1 MKFKL
6 NKILLTSCF
15 FGAALVIAPT
25 ATLLSSCSSEIQTNQ
40 IVKINK
46 QYSSNESAQL
56 IKTYSFPQ
64 YSSASTPEVKSGD
77 VTTQASVQK
86 LYDNAKQA
94 KAELEKFKTS
104 NSSSLGIDEQ
114 IWLDS
119 YITQWDIKI
128 KNIETGLIYLGA
140 DPISGSRM
148 LSSRAN
154 SIANNIKDAIN
165 IYDLN
170 EETGDPDTTKPNES
184 LIKNINTKIDDAIV
198 FIDSIKGF
206 LTDGMKLQ
214 IMPSQLTKKSFIKQT
229 IQFFYQDLVNTKL
242 TSTTSSIKVVDL
254 FTTGGNNTSSSSS
267 NKYFTETFKAIYD
280 EQAKKIGFTNNEI
293 DSKLNALSMS
303 LDKFMSF
310 YCDYYW
316 KAAGSYGGVP
326 TDSSNGAN
334 PKDVNIP
341 DLTLSR
347 ENSGTTNPA
356 PSSKAQAS
364 ESNDTK
370 EVEQTLTL
378 KDGSLVY
385 GLGYSTKD
393 LKTKGIGLGYMNPK
407 ADAKSLSGKAY
418 SGNEI
423 YQQMLYNNNSVN
435 TSAQEIYKTGMSL
448 TSSGTTKMKE
458 IASNVIKDIY
468 KETNESSF
476 NPTIWYTDDPFTTK
490 PQQKTIND
498 ILKPSGTPKASEV
511 DSPSTAVDTFTKFNV
526 WLNQEDFFFGRE
538 RITDISDYWI
548 QNTPQIAKYKNII
561 QTQGYEEKWSNKLSI
576 NGSDVTVSGDKALA
590 GAVLSLL
597 SYTQF
602 KDSTSKSYGANFN
615 SIADYVLSPYNF
627 DIREDIGVGMEG
639 PRGSKQ
645 FQYNCDPYYS
655 LQKWSV
661 ASLTTHEGAMGH
673 HTQQEYWTEY
683 MPGTSD
689 GKVLNDD
696 ATPGYS
702 FVNDAYHEGW
712 AVFTEWFA
720 AELGTYGTWG
730 SGSKYDGNKVP
741 TDWTHNTSTILNIK
755 DPTNPTSE
763 EIAFIKNYQG
773 GTYWQLVSN
782 ITKSSDGKPAYTS
795 YADIAVAAT
804 KLANMLSYYGFLN
817 ESQLRNMRMA
827 LDTAVHF
834 KGLTVTDG
842 NLGQGGASIQDERDF
857 MKKNSGLGAGDIS
870 SESIRYL
877 SIPSQATGYMLGK
890 QIIND
895 LYTKLKTKVQN
906 INKSN
911 PNYDFVIDGKNDI
924 KSLFDLIL
932 RNGEIPLQVLIDVVT
947 KQFGLTPTTTPPAN
961 ANK

>member
-1 MKFKL
+1 
-6 NKILLTSCF
+6 
-15 FGAALVIAPT
+15 
-25 ATLLSSCSSEIQTNQ
+25 
-40 IVKINK
+40 
-46 QYSSNESAQL
+46 
-56 IKTYSFPQ
+56 
-64 YSSASTPEVKSGD
+64 
-77 VTTQASVQK
+77 
-86 LYDNAKQA
+86 
-94 KAELEKFKTS
+94 
-104 NSSSLGIDEQ
+104 
-114 IWLDS
+114 
-119 YITQWDIKI
+119 
-128 KNIETGLIYLGA
+128 
-140 DPISGSRM
+140 
-148 LSSRAN
+148 
-154 SIANNIKDAIN
+154 
-165 IYDLN
+165 
-170 EETGDPDTTKPNES
+170 
-184 LIKNINTKIDDAIV
+184 
-198 FIDSIKGF
+198 
-206 LTDGMKLQ
+206 
-214 IMPSQLTKKSFIKQT
+214 
-229 IQFFYQDLVNTKL
+229 
-242 TSTTSSIKVVDL
+242 
-254 FTTGGNNTSSSSS
+254 
-267 NKYFTETFKAIYD
+267 
-280 EQAKKIGFTNNEI
+280 
-293 DSKLNALSMS
+293 MS
-303 LDKFMSF
+303 LDDFMNF
-310 YCDYYW
+310 YCGDYW
-316 KAAGSYGGVP
+316 KAEGSYGGIP
-326 TDSSNGAN
+326 SDSSSESNS
-334 PKDVNIP
+334 KVSNIP
-341 DLTLSR
+341 DLKLSR
-347 ENSGTTNPA
+347 QNTSMNNVIADEE
-356 PSSKAQAS
+356 AS
-364 ESNDTK
+364 IDETK

-393 LKTKGIGLGYMNPK
+393 LKTKGIGIGYMNPK
-407 ADAKSLSGKAY
+407 TGVKSLNGQPY

-435 TSAQEIYKTGMSL
+435 TSAQEIYNTGMSL
-448 TSSGTTKMKE
+448 TSSGTSKMKE
-458 IASNVIKDIY
+458 IASSVIKDIY
-468 KETNESSF
+468 KEANESSF

-490 PQQKTIND
+490 PQQKTINEIVKTNGSDSSSTD
-498 ILKPSGTPKASEV
+498 I
-511 DSPSTAVDTFTKFNV
+511 DTFTKFNV

-538 RITDISDYWI
+538 KITDISDYWI
-548 QNTPQIAKYKNII
+548 QNTPQIEKYKNII
-561 QTQGYEEKWSNKLSI
+561 KTQGYEEKWSGKTSI

-590 GAVLSLL
+590 GAVLSLV

-602 KDSTSKSYGANFN
+602 KDSTTKSYGDNFN

-696 ATPGYS
+696 LTPGYS
-702 FVNDAYHEGW
+702 FVNDAFHEGW

-730 SGSKYDGNKVP
+730 SSSKYDGNKVP

-763 EIAFIKNYQG
+763 EITFIKNYQG

-782 ITKSSDGKPAYTS
+782 ITSSNGSSVYTS

-804 KLANMLSYYGFLN
+804 KLANMLAYYGFLN

-827 LDTAVHF
+827 LDTAVHY
-834 KGLTVTDG
+834 KGLNNINDS
-842 NLGQGGASIQDERDF
+842 LGKDGASIQDERDF

-895 LYTKLKTKVQN
+895 LYTKLKTKAQD

-911 PNYDFVIDGKNDI
+911 ANYDFVIDGKKDI
-924 KSLFDLIL
+924 KGLFDLIL
-932 RNGEIPLQVLIDVVT
+932 RNGEIPLQVMIDVVT
-947 KQFGLTPTTTPPAN
+947 KQFDLPPIPSTST
-961 ANK
+961 NK

>member
-6 NKILLTSCF
+6 NKILLASCF

-25 ATLLSSCSSEIQTNQ
+25 ATLLSSCSSEIQSNQ
-40 IVKINK
+40 IVTINK
-46 QYSSNESAQL
+46 QYSSNESEQL
-56 IKTYSFPQ
+56 TKTYSFPK
-64 YSSASTPEVKSGD
+64 YSSALAQAANSGD

-94 KAELEKFKTS
+94 KVELEKFKSS

-128 KNIETGLIYLGA
+128 KNIEAGLIYLGA

-148 LSSRAN
+148 LSSRSN

-184 LIKNINTKIDDAIV
+184 LIRNINSKIDDAIV
-198 FIDSIKGF
+198 FINSIQGF

-229 IQFFYQDLVNTKL
+229 VQFFYQDLVDTKL
-242 TSTTSSIKVVDL
+242 PSTATSSIKVTDL
-254 FTTGGNNTSSSSS
+254 FTTSNNTVSS
-267 NKYFTETFKAIYD
+267 NKYFTQAFKAIYD
-280 EQAKKIGFTNNEI
+280 EQAKKMGITNNEI
-293 DSKLNALSMS
+293 DTKLNDLSVA
-303 LDKFMSF
+303 LDKFMNF
-310 YCDYYW
+310 YCGEYW
-316 KAAGSYGGVP
+316 KATGSYGGVP
-326 TDSSNGAN
+326 TNSGSGENQK
-334 PKDVNIP
+334 PTSIP
-341 DLTLSR
+341 ELTLSR
-347 ENSGTTNPA
+347 ENLGSASNTPNPEGQVA
-356 PSSKAQAS
+356 EA
-364 ESNDTK
+364 DTK

-378 KDGSLVY
+378 KDGKKVY
-385 GLGYSTKD
+385 GLGYSTQD
-393 LKTKGIGLGYMNPK
+393 LKTKGIGLGYMTPK
-407 ADAKSLSGKAY
+407 AGATSLSGKAY
-418 SGNEI
+418 SGNDI

-435 TSAQEIYKTGMSL
+435 TSAQEIYNTGMSL
-448 TSSGTTKMKE
+448 TSSGTTKMKT

-468 KETNESSF
+468 KVTDESSF
-476 NPTIWYTDDPFTTK
+476 NPTIWYTADPFKIK
-490 PQQKTIND
+490 PQPKTIND
-498 ILKPSGTPKASEV
+498 ILTPSEAPKAGDAE
-511 DSPSTAVDTFTKFNV
+511 SPSTGADNFTKFNI

-538 RITDISDYWI
+538 KITDISDYWI
-548 QNTPQIAKYKNII
+548 QSTPQIEKYKNII
-561 QTQGYEEKWSNKLSI
+561 QTQGYEEKWSKKPNI
-576 NGSDVTVSGDKALA
+576 DGSDVTVSGDQALA
-590 GAVLSLL
+590 GAVLSLV

-627 DIREDIGVGMEG
+627 DIREDVGVGLEG

-645 FQYNCDPYYS
+645 FQYNCDPYYG
-655 LQKWSV
+655 LPKWSV

-683 MPGTSD
+683 MPGTSG

-730 SGSKYDGNKVP
+730 SSSKYDGNTVP

-755 DPTNPTSE
+755 DQANPTNE
-763 EIAFIKNYQG
+763 EIAFIRNYQG

-782 ITKSSDGKPAYTS
+782 MTSDGKPVYTS

-804 KLANMLSYYGFLN
+804 KLANMLAYYGFLN

-827 LDTAVHF
+827 LDTAVHYR
-834 KGLTVTDG
+834 GLNVANDA
-842 NLGQGGASIQDERDF
+842 LGQGGGASIQDERDF

-895 LYTKLKTKVQN
+895 LYTKFKTKVQN

-911 PNYDFVIDGKNDI
+911 ANYDFVIDGKNDI
-924 KSLFDLIL
+924 KSLFDLML

-947 KQFGLTPTTTPPAN
+947 KQFDLPTTPSLTN
-961 ANK
+961 TNK

>member
-15 FGAALVIAPT
+15 FGAALVIAPI

-56 IKTYSFPQ
+56 TKTYSFPK
-64 YSSASTPEVKSGD
+64 YSSTSAQEVKSGD
-77 VTTQASVQK
+77 VTTQASVQQ

-104 NSSSLGIDEQ
+104 NGSSLGIDEQ

-184 LIKNINTKIDDAIV
+184 LIKNINSKIDDAIV

-242 TSTTSSIKVVDL
+242 TSTTSSINVTDL
-254 FTTGGNNTSSSSS
+254 FKASVNNTSSSSS

-303 LDKFMSF
+303 LDKFMNF
-310 YCDYYW
+310 YCDDYW

-347 ENSGTTNPA
+347 QNLGTTNPA

-407 ADAKSLSGKAY
+407 TDIKSLSGKAY

-448 TSSGTTKMKE
+448 TSSGTSKMKE

-468 KETNESSF
+468 KVTNESSF

-498 ILKPSGTPKASEV
+498 ILKPSRTPKGSEA
-511 DSPSTAVDTFTKFNV
+511 DSPSTAADTFTKFNV

-782 ITKSSDGKPAYTS
+782 ITKSSDGSPAYTS

-804 KLANMLSYYGFLN
+804 KLANMLAYYGFLN

-834 KGLTVTDG
+834 KGLSVTNSD
-842 NLGQGGASIQDERDF
+842 LGKDGASIQDERDF

-947 KQFGLTPTTTPPAN
+947 KQFGLTPTTTPAN

>member
-40 IVKINK
+40 IVMTNK
-46 QYSSNESAQL
+46 QFSSKEGEQL
-56 IKTYSFPQ
+56 TKTYSFPK
-64 YSSASTPEVKSGD
+64 YATTSAQKANSGD
-77 VTTQASVQK
+77 VTTQASVQQ
-86 LYDNAKQA
+86 LYDNARQA

-128 KNIETGLIYLGA
+128 KNIEAGLIYLGA

-170 EETGDPDTTKPNES
+170 EETGDPDTSKPNES
-184 LIKNINTKIDDAIV
+184 LIRNINSKIDDAIA

-229 IQFFYQDLVNTKL
+229 VQFFYQDLVDTKL
-242 TSTTSSIKVVDL
+242 TNQTSSINVTDL
-254 FTTGGNNTSSSSS
+254 FKAGGNNTSSS
-267 NKYFTETFKAIYD
+267 NKYFTQAFKAIYD

-293 DSKLNALSMS
+293 DAKLNDLSVS
-303 LDKFMSF
+303 LDKFMNF
-310 YCDYYW
+310 YCGEYW
-316 KAAGSYGGVP
+316 KATGSYGGVP
-326 TDSSNGAN
+326 TNSGNGEN
-334 PKDVNIP
+334 QKPTSIP
-341 DLTLSR
+341 ELTLSR
-347 ENSGTTNPA
+347 QNSGSASNTPNPEG
-356 PSSKAQAS
+356 QAA
-364 ESNDTK
+364 EDDTK

-378 KDGSLVY
+378 KDDKEVY

-393 LKTKGIGLGYMNPK
+393 LTTKGIGLGYMNPK
-407 ADAKSLSGKAY
+407 PGVTSLSGKAY

-435 TSAQEIYKTGMSL
+435 KTAQEIYNTGMSL

-468 KETNESSF
+468 QVTDESKF
-476 NPTIWYTDDPFTTK
+476 NPTIWYTADPFKIK

-498 ILKPSGTPKASEV
+498 ILTPSETPKAG
-511 DSPSTAVDTFTKFNV
+511 DANSPSTKPDTFTKFNV

-538 RITDISDYWI
+538 KITDISDYWI

-683 MPGTSD
+683 MLGTSD

-730 SGSKYDGNKVP
+730 SGSKYDGNIVP

-755 DPTNPTSE
+755 DPANPTDE

-773 GTYWQLVSN
+773 GTYWQLVSS
-782 ITKSSDGKPAYTS
+782 ITSSNGNPVYTT
-795 YADIAVAAT
+795 YAQIAVAAT

-827 LDTAVHF
+827 LDTAVHY
-834 KGLTVTDG
+834 KGVTAADG
-842 NLGQGGASIQDERDF
+842 ALGKDGASIQDERDF

-895 LYTKLKTKVQN
+895 LYTKLKTKVQEA
-906 INKSN
+906 NKSN
-911 PNYDFVIDGKNDI
+911 ANYDFVIDGKNDI

-947 KQFGLTPTTTPPAN
+947 KQFDLPTTQSPKIN
-961 ANK
+961 E

>member
-46 QYSSNESAQL
+46 QYSSNESEQL
-56 IKTYSFPQ
+56 TKTYSFPK
-64 YSSASTPEVKSGD
+64 YSSTSAQEVKSGD
-77 VTTQASVQK
+77 VTTQASVQQ
-86 LYDNAKQA
+86 LYDNAKLA

-184 LIKNINTKIDDAIV
+184 LIKNINSKIDDAII

-229 IQFFYQDLVNTKL
+229 VQFFYLDLVNTKL
-242 TSTTSSIKVVDL
+242 INETISIKVTDL
-254 FTTGGNNTSSSSS
+254 FTTGGNNTSSS
-267 NKYFTETFKAIYD
+267 NKYFTQTFKAIYN
-280 EQAKKIGFTNNEI
+280 EQAKKIGFTNDQI
-293 DSKLNALSMS
+293 DAKLNALSIS

-310 YCDYYW
+310 YCGDYW

-326 TDSSNGAN
+326 TNSNNEAN
-334 PKDVNIP
+334 QQPASIP
-341 DLTLSR
+341 DLTLSKQ
-347 ENSGTTNPA
+347 NLGTTNPA
-356 PSSKAQAS
+356 SNS
-364 ESNDTK
+364 EAPTVDETK

-378 KDGSLVY
+378 TLKDDELKFY

-393 LKTKGIGLGYMNPK
+393 LKTRGIGLGYMTPK
-407 ADAKSLSGKAY
+407 DGVTSLSGKAY

-448 TSSGTTKMKE
+448 TSSGTTKMKK

-468 KETNESSF
+468 KVNDESSF

-490 PQQKTIND
+490 PQQKAIND
-498 ILKPSGTPKASEV
+498 ILKSSETPK
-511 DSPSTAVDTFTKFNV
+511 VDTPYSQSTDPDSFTKFNV

-548 QNTPQIAKYKNII
+548 QSTPQIEKYKNII

-602 KDSTSKSYGANFN
+602 KDSTSKSYGTNFN

-730 SGSKYDGNKVP
+730 SGAKYDGNIVP

-755 DPTNPTSE
+755 DPANPTDE

-773 GTYWQLVSN
+773 GTYWQLVSS
-782 ITKSSDGKPAYTS
+782 ITSSNGNPVYTT
-795 YADIAVAAT
+795 YAQIAVAAT
-804 KLANMLSYYGFLN
+804 KLANMLAYYGFLN

-827 LDTAVHF
+827 LDTAVHY
-834 KGLTVTDG
+834 KGVTAADG
-842 NLGQGGASIQDERDF
+842 ALGKDGASIQDERDF

-911 PNYDFVIDGKNDI
+911 ANYDFVIDGKNDI

>member
-40 IVKINK
+40 IVMTNK
-46 QYSSNESAQL
+46 QYSSNESEQL
-56 IKTYSFPQ
+56 TKTYSFPK
-64 YSSASTPEVKSGD
+64 YSSTSAQKEKSGD

-104 NSSSLGIDEQ
+104 NGSSLGVDEQ

-128 KNIETGLIYLGA
+128 KNIEAGLIYLGA

-184 LIKNINTKIDDAIV
+184 LIKNINSKIDDAIV
-198 FIDSIKGF
+198 FINSIQGF

-229 IQFFYQDLVNTKL
+229 VQFFYQDLVDTKL
-242 TSTTSSIKVVDL
+242 PSTATSSIKVTDL
-254 FTTGGNNTSSSSS
+254 FTIGNNTVSS
-267 NKYFTETFKAIYD
+267 NKYFTQAFKAIYD

-293 DSKLNALSMS
+293 DAKLNALSVS
-303 LDKFMSF
+303 LDKFMNF
-310 YCDYYW
+310 YCGDYW

-326 TDSSNGAN
+326 TNSGSGENQQ
-334 PKDVNIP
+334 PTSIP
-341 DLTLSR
+341 ELTLSR
-347 ENSGTTNPA
+347 QNSGSANFATNPETPA
-356 PSSKAQAS
+356 VD
-364 ESNDTK
+364 ETK

-378 KDGSLVY
+378 KDDKEVY
-385 GLGYSTKD
+385 GLGYSTQD
-393 LKTKGIGLGYMNPK
+393 LKTKGIGLGYMTPK
-407 ADAKSLSGKAY
+407 EGAKSLSGKAY
-418 SGNEI
+418 SGNDI

-435 TSAQEIYKTGMSL
+435 KTAQEIYNTGISL
-448 TSSGTTKMKE
+448 TSSGTTKMKT

-468 KETNESSF
+468 KEADESSF
-476 NPTIWYTDDPFTTK
+476 NPTIWYTADPFKIK

-498 ILKPSGTPKASEV
+498 ILTPSETPKAG
-511 DSPSTAVDTFTKFNV
+511 DANSPSTKPDTFTKFNV

-538 RITDISDYWI
+538 KITDISDYWI
-548 QNTPQIAKYKNII
+548 QNTPQIEKYKNII
-561 QTQGYEEKWSNKLSI
+561 KAQGYEEKWSKKPNIDVKD
-576 NGSDVTVSGDKALA
+576 GKDVTVSGDQALA
-590 GAVLSLL
+590 GAVLSLV

-627 DIREDIGVGMEG
+627 DIREDIGVGLEG

-645 FQYNCDPYYS
+645 FQYNCDPYYG
-655 LQKWSV
+655 LPKWSV

-683 MPGTSD
+683 MPGTSG

-730 SGSKYDGNKVP
+730 ASSKYDGNTVP

-755 DPTNPTSE
+755 DPANPTNE
-763 EIAFIKNYQG
+763 EIAFIRNYQG

-782 ITKSSDGKPAYTS
+782 MTSSDGNPLYTS

-804 KLANMLSYYGFLN
+804 KLANMLAYYGFLN

-827 LDTAVHF
+827 LDTAVHY
-834 KGLTVTDG
+834 KGLTVANDA
-842 NLGQGGASIQDERDF
+842 LGQGGGASIQDERDF

-895 LYTKLKTKVQN
+895 LYTKFKTKVQN
-906 INKSN
+906 TNKSN
-911 PNYDFVIDGKNDI
+911 ANYDFVIDGKNDI
-924 KSLFDLIL
+924 KSLFDLML

-947 KQFGLTPTTTPPAN
+947 KQFGL
-961 ANK
+961 

>member
-40 IVKINK
+40 IVMTNK
-46 QYSSNESAQL
+46 QFSSKEGEQL
-56 IKTYSFPQ
+56 TKTYSFPK
-64 YSSASTPEVKSGD
+64 YATTSAQKANSGD
-77 VTTQASVQK
+77 VTTQASVQQ
-86 LYDNAKQA
+86 LYDNARQA

-128 KNIETGLIYLGA
+128 KNIEAGLIYLGA

-170 EETGDPDTTKPNES
+170 EETGDPDTSKPNES
-184 LIKNINTKIDDAIV
+184 LIRNINSKIDDAIA

-229 IQFFYQDLVNTKL
+229 VQFFYQDLVDTKL
-242 TSTTSSIKVVDL
+242 TNQTSSINVTDL
-254 FTTGGNNTSSSSS
+254 FKAGGNNTSSS
-267 NKYFTETFKAIYD
+267 NKYFTQAFKAIYD

-293 DSKLNALSMS
+293 DAKLNDLSVS
-303 LDKFMSF
+303 LDKFMNF
-310 YCDYYW
+310 YCGDYW

-326 TDSSNGAN
+326 TNSGNGAN
-334 PKDVNIP
+334 QQPTSIP
-341 DLTLSR
+341 ELTLSR
-347 ENSGTTNPA
+347 QNSGSASNTPNPEGQVA
-356 PSSKAQAS
+356 EA
-364 ESNDTK
+364 DTK
-370 EVEQTLTL
+370 EVEQTLKL
-378 KDGSLVY
+378 KDDKEVY

-393 LKTKGIGLGYMNPK
+393 LNTRGIGLGYMTPK

-435 TSAQEIYKTGMSL
+435 KTAQEIYNTGMSL
-448 TSSGTTKMKE
+448 TSSGTTKMKT

-468 KETNESSF
+468 KVTDESSF
-476 NPTIWYTDDPFTTK
+476 NPTIWYTADPFKIK
-490 PQQKTIND
+490 PQPKTIND
-498 ILKPSGTPKASEV
+498 ILKPSGTPKAGDA
-511 DSPSTAVDTFTKFNV
+511 DSPSTNPDTFTKFNV

-538 RITDISDYWI
+538 KITDISDYWI
-548 QNTPQIAKYKNII
+548 QNTPQIEKYKNII
-561 QTQGYEEKWSNKLSI
+561 KTQGYEEKWSKKPSI
-576 NGSDVTVSGDKALA
+576 DGKNVTVSGDQALA
-590 GAVLSLL
+590 GAVLSLV

-602 KDSTSKSYGANFN
+602 KDSTSKSYSANFN

-627 DIREDIGVGMEG
+627 DIREDIGVGLEG

-645 FQYNCDPYYS
+645 FQYNCDPYYG
-655 LQKWSV
+655 LPKWSV

-683 MPGTSD
+683 MSGTSD

-730 SGSKYDGNKVP
+730 SGSKYDGNIVP

-755 DPTNPTSE
+755 DPANPTDE

-773 GTYWQLVSN
+773 GTYWQLVSS
-782 ITKSSDGKPAYTS
+782 ITSSNGNPVYTT
-795 YADIAVAAT
+795 YAQIAVAAT
-804 KLANMLSYYGFLN
+804 KLANMLAYYGFLN

-827 LDTAVHF
+827 LDTAVHY
-834 KGLTVTDG
+834 KDLNVKNND
-842 NLGQGGASIQDERDF
+842 LGQGGASIQDERDF

-947 KQFGLTPTTTPPAN
+947 KQFDLPTTQSPKIN
-961 ANK
+961 E

>member
-1 MKFKL
+1 MKFRL

-46 QYSSNESAQL
+46 QYSSNESEQL
-56 IKTYSFPQ
+56 TKTYSFPK
-64 YSSASTPEVKSGD
+64 YSSTSAQKEKSGD
-77 VTTQASVQK
+77 VTTQASVQQ

-104 NSSSLGIDEQ
+104 NGSSLGIDEQ

-128 KNIETGLIYLGA
+128 KNIEAGLIYLGA

-170 EETGDPDTTKPNES
+170 EETGDPDTSKPNES
-184 LIKNINTKIDDAIV
+184 LIKNINTKIDDAIA
-198 FIDSIKGF
+198 FINSIKGF

-229 IQFFYQDLVNTKL
+229 VQFFYQDLVNTKL
-242 TSTTSSIKVVDL
+242 TSTTSSINVTEL
-254 FTTGGNNTSSSSS
+254 FTTGNNTSSS

-280 EQAKKIGFTNNEI
+280 EQAKKIGLTNNEI

-303 LDKFMSF
+303 LDDFMSF
-310 YCDYYW
+310 YCGDYW

-326 TDSSNGAN
+326 TDSNSGEK
-334 PKDVNIP
+334 PKVVNIP
-341 DLTLSR
+341 DLKLSR
-347 ENSGTTNPA
+347 QNLGTTNPTPNSEA
-356 PSSKAQAS
+356 PTVD
-364 ESNDTK
+364 ETK

-378 KDGSLVY
+378 KDDSLVY

-393 LKTKGIGLGYMNPK
+393 LKTKGIGLGYMTPK
-407 ADAKSLSGKAY
+407 DGVTSLSGKAY

-448 TSSGTTKMKE
+448 TSSGTTKMKK

-468 KETNESSF
+468 KVTDESSF

-490 PQQKTIND
+490 PQQKAIND
-498 ILKPSGTPKASEV
+498 ILKSSETPKVDSL
-511 DSPSTAVDTFTKFNV
+511 DSPSTKPDTFAKFNV

-548 QNTPQIAKYKNII
+548 QSTPQIEKYKNII
-561 QTQGYEEKWSNKLSI
+561 KTQGYEEKWSNKLSI

-773 GTYWQLVSN
+773 GTYWQLVSS
-782 ITKSSDGKPAYTS
+782 ITSSNGNPVYTT
-795 YADIAVAAT
+795 YAQIAVAAT
-804 KLANMLSYYGFLN
+804 KLANMLAYYGFLN

-827 LDTAVHF
+827 LDTAVHY
-834 KGLTVTDG
+834 KGLTDTNG
-842 NLGQGGASIQDERDF
+842 ALGKDGASIQDERDF
-857 MKKNSGLGAGDIS
+857 MKQNSGLGAGDIS

-895 LYTKLKTKVQN
+895 LYTKLKTKVQEA
-906 INKSN
+906 NKSN
-911 PNYDFVIDGKNDI
+911 ANYDFVIDGKNDI

>member
-46 QYSSNESAQL
+46 QYSSNESEQL
-56 IKTYSFPQ
+56 TKTYSLPK
-64 YSSASTPEVKSGD
+64 YSSTSAQEVKSGD

-86 LYDNAKQA
+86 LYDNAKLA

-128 KNIETGLIYLGA
+128 KNIEIGLIYLGA

-184 LIKNINTKIDDAIV
+184 LIRNINSKIDDAIV
-198 FIDSIKGF
+198 FINSIKGY

-229 IQFFYQDLVNTKL
+229 VQFFYQDLVDTKL
-242 TSTTSSIKVVDL
+242 TSTTSSINVTDL
-254 FTTGGNNTSSSSS
+254 FKDSVNNTRSS

-280 EQAKKIGFTNNEI
+280 EQAKKIGFTNDQI
-293 DSKLNALSMS
+293 DAKLNALSIS

-310 YCDYYW
+310 YCGDYW

-326 TDSSNGAN
+326 TNSNNEAN
-334 PKDVNIP
+334 QQPASIP
-341 DLTLSR
+341 DLTLSKQ
-347 ENSGTTNPA
+347 NLGTTNSA
-356 PSSKAQAS
+356 PNSKPQAS
-364 ESNDTK
+364 EANTK

-378 KDGSLVY
+378 KDDSLVY

-448 TSSGTTKMKE
+448 TSSGTSKMKE

-468 KETNESSF
+468 KVTDESSF
-476 NPTIWYTDDPFTTK
+476 NPTIWYTADPFTTK
-490 PQQKTIND
+490 PQQKTIKD
-498 ILKPSGTPKASEV
+498 ILKPSETQKAGEL
-511 DSPSTAVDTFTKFNV
+511 DSPSNDPDAFTKFNV

-548 QNTPQIAKYKNII
+548 QNTPQIEKYKNII

-683 MPGTSD
+683 MSGTSD

-730 SGSKYDGNKVP
+730 SGSKYDGNIVP

-755 DPTNPTSE
+755 DPANPTDE

-773 GTYWQLVSN
+773 GTYWQLVSS
-782 ITKSSDGKPAYTS
+782 ITSSNGNPVYTT
-795 YADIAVAAT
+795 YAQIAVAAT
-804 KLANMLSYYGFLN
+804 KLANMLAYYGFLN

-827 LDTAVHF
+827 LDTAVHY
-834 KGLTVTDG
+834 KGLTDTNG
-842 NLGQGGASIQDERDF
+842 ALGKDGASIQDERDF
-857 MKKNSGLGAGDIS
+857 MKQNSGLGAGDIS

-895 LYTKLKTKVQN
+895 LYTKLKTKVQEA
-906 INKSN
+906 NKSN
-911 PNYDFVIDGKNDI
+911 ANYDFVIDGKNDI

>member
-46 QYSSNESAQL
+46 QYSSNESEQL
-56 IKTYSFPQ
+56 TKTYSFPK
-64 YSSASTPEVKSGD
+64 YSSTSAQEVKSGD

-86 LYDNAKQA
+86 LYDNAKLA

-128 KNIETGLIYLGA
+128 KNIEIGLIYLGA

-184 LIKNINTKIDDAIV
+184 LIRNINSKIDDAIV
-198 FIDSIKGF
+198 FINSIKGY

-229 IQFFYQDLVNTKL
+229 VQFFYQDLVDTKL
-242 TSTTSSIKVVDL
+242 TSTTSSINVTDL
-254 FTTGGNNTSSSSS
+254 FKDSVNNTRSS

-280 EQAKKIGFTNNEI
+280 EQAKKIGFTNDQI
-293 DSKLNALSMS
+293 DAKLNALSIS

-310 YCDYYW
+310 YCGDYW

-326 TDSSNGAN
+326 TNSNNEAN
-334 PKDVNIP
+334 QQPASIP
-341 DLTLSR
+341 DLTLSKQ
-347 ENSGTTNPA
+347 NLGTTNSA
-356 PSSKAQAS
+356 PNSKPQAS
-364 ESNDTK
+364 EADTK

-378 KDGSLVY
+378 KDDSLVY

-448 TSSGTTKMKE
+448 TSSGTSKMKE

-468 KETNESSF
+468 KVTDESSF
-476 NPTIWYTDDPFTTK
+476 NPTIWYTADPFTTK
-490 PQQKTIND
+490 PQQKTIKD
-498 ILKPSGTPKASEV
+498 ILKPSETQKAGEL
-511 DSPSTAVDTFTKFNV
+511 DSPSNDPDAFTKFNV

-548 QNTPQIAKYKNII
+548 QNTPQIEKYKNII

-683 MPGTSD
+683 MSGTSD

-730 SGSKYDGNKVP
+730 SGSKYDGNIVP

-755 DPTNPTSE
+755 DPANPTDE

-773 GTYWQLVSN
+773 GTYWQLVSS
-782 ITKSSDGKPAYTS
+782 ITSSNGNPVYTT
-795 YADIAVAAT
+795 YAQIAVAAT
-804 KLANMLSYYGFLN
+804 KLANMLAYYGFLN

-827 LDTAVHF
+827 LDTAVHY
-834 KGLTVTDG
+834 KGLTDTNG
-842 NLGQGGASIQDERDF
+842 ALGKDGASIQDERDF
-857 MKKNSGLGAGDIS
+857 MKQNSGLGAGDIS

-895 LYTKLKTKVQN
+895 LYTKLKTKVQEA
-906 INKSN
+906 NKSN
-911 PNYDFVIDGKNDI
+911 ANYDFVIDGKNDI

>member
-46 QYSSNESAQL
+46 QYSSNESEQL
-56 IKTYSFPQ
+56 AKTYSFPK
-64 YSSASTPEVKSGD
+64 YSSTSAQEVKSGD

-86 LYDNAKQA
+86 LYDNANLA

-104 NSSSLGIDEQ
+104 NGSSLGIDEQ

-128 KNIETGLIYLGA
+128 KNIEAGLIYLGA

-170 EETGDPDTTKPNES
+170 EETGDPDTSKPNES
-184 LIKNINTKIDDAIV
+184 LIKNINSKIDDAIA
-198 FIDSIKGF
+198 FINSIKGF

-229 IQFFYQDLVNTKL
+229 VQFFYQDLVNTKL
-242 TSTTSSIKVVDL
+242 TSTTSSINVTEL
-254 FTTGGNNTSSSSS
+254 FTTGNNTSSS

-280 EQAKKIGFTNNEI
+280 EQAKKIGLTNNEI

-303 LDKFMSF
+303 LDDFMSF
-310 YCDYYW
+310 YCGDYW

-326 TDSSNGAN
+326 TDSNSGEK
-334 PKDVNIP
+334 PKVVNIP
-341 DLTLSR
+341 DLKLSR
-347 ENSGTTNPA
+347 QNLGTTNPTPNSEA
-356 PSSKAQAS
+356 PTVD
-364 ESNDTK
+364 ETK

-378 KDGSLVY
+378 KDDSLVY

-393 LKTKGIGLGYMNPK
+393 LKTKGIGLGYMTPK
-407 ADAKSLSGKAY
+407 DGVTSLSGKAY

-448 TSSGTTKMKE
+448 TSSGTTKMKK

-468 KETNESSF
+468 KVTDESSF

-490 PQQKTIND
+490 PQQKAIND
-498 ILKPSGTPKASEV
+498 ILKSSETPKVDSL
-511 DSPSTAVDTFTKFNV
+511 DSPSTKPDTFAKFNV

-548 QNTPQIAKYKNII
+548 QSTPQIEKYKNII
-561 QTQGYEEKWSNKLSI
+561 KTQGYEEKWSNKLSI

-683 MPGTSD
+683 MAGTSD

-730 SGSKYDGNKVP
+730 SGAKYDGNIVP

-755 DPTNPTSE
+755 DPANPTDE

-773 GTYWQLVSN
+773 GTYWQLVSS
-782 ITKSSDGKPAYTS
+782 ITSSNGNPVYTT
-795 YADIAVAAT
+795 YAQIAVAAT
-804 KLANMLSYYGFLN
+804 KLANMLAYYGFLN

-842 NLGQGGASIQDERDF
+842 NLGQDGASIQDERDF

-895 LYTKLKTKVQN
+895 LYTKLKTKVQET
-906 INKSN
+906 NKSN
-911 PNYDFVIDGKNDI
+911 ANYDFVIDGKNDI

-947 KQFGLTPTTTPPAN
+947 KQFDLPTTTTLTN

>member
-25 ATLLSSCSSEIQTNQ
+25 ATLLGSCSNKIQTNQ
-40 IVKINK
+40 IVMLNK
-46 QYSSNESAQL
+46 QYSSHESSQL
-56 IKTYSFPQ
+56 TDTYNFPK
-64 YSSASTPEVKSGD
+64 YSSISTQEENIGGVA
-77 VTTQASVQK
+77 TQPSVQN
-86 LYDNAKQA
+86 LYDNAKKA
-94 KAELEKFKTS
+94 KDELEKFKS
-104 NSSSLGIDEQ
+104 SSGSSLGLDEQ

-119 YITQWDIKI
+119 YITKWDIKI
-128 KNIETGLIYLGA
+128 KNIETGLIYLGV

-170 EETGDPDTTKPNES
+170 EETGDPDTTKPNEL
-184 LIKNINTKIDDAIV
+184 LIKNINNKIDDVIV
-198 FIDSIKGF
+198 FISSIKGF

-242 TSTTSSIKVVDL
+242 TSTTSSINVTDL
-254 FTTGGNNTSSSSS
+254 FKSSTDNISST

-293 DSKLNALSMS
+293 GSKLNALSMS
-303 LDKFMSF
+303 LDDFMNF
-310 YCDYYW
+310 YCSDYW
-316 KAAGSYGGVP
+316 KAEGSYGGIP
-326 TDSSNGAN
+326 SSSNGESN
-334 PKDVNIP
+334 SKVSNIP
-341 DLTLSR
+341 DLKLSR
-347 ENSGTTNPA
+347 QNTGTTNVIA
-356 PSSKAQAS
+356 DADTSAVD
-364 ESNDTK
+364 ETK

-393 LKTKGIGLGYMNPK
+393 LKTKGIGIGYMNPK
-407 ADAKSLSGKAY
+407 TGVKSLGGKPY

-435 TSAQEIYKTGMSL
+435 TSAQEIYNTGMSL
-448 TSSGTTKMKE
+448 TSSGTSKMKE

-476 NPTIWYTDDPFTTK
+476 NPTIWYTDDPFATK
-490 PQQKTIND
+490 PQQKTINE
-498 ILKPSGTPKASEV
+498 IVKINGS
-511 DSPSTAVDTFTKFNV
+511 DSSSTSVDTFTKFNV

-548 QNTPQIAKYKNII
+548 QSTPQLEKYKNII
-561 QTQGYEEKWSNKLSI
+561 KTQGYEEKWSGKASI
-576 NGSDVTVSGDKALA
+576 NGSDVTVSGDEALA
-590 GAVLSLL
+590 GAVLSLV
-597 SYTQF
+597 SYIQF
-602 KDSTSKSYGANFN
+602 KDSTTKSYGDNFN

-696 ATPGYS
+696 LTPGYS
-702 FVNDAYHEGW
+702 FVNDAFHEGW

-720 AELGTYGTWG
+720 AELGTYGTWD
-730 SGSKYDGNKVP
+730 SSSKYDGDKVP
-741 TDWTHNTSTILNIK
+741 TNWTHNTSTILNIK

-782 ITKSSDGKPAYTS
+782 ITSSDGRSVYTS
-795 YADIAVAAT
+795 YADIAVTAT
-804 KLANMLSYYGFLN
+804 KLANMLAYYGFLN

-827 LDTAVHF
+827 LDTAVHY
-834 KGLTVTDG
+834 KGLNNSNDSLVKD
-842 NLGQGGASIQDERDF
+842 GASIQDEREF

-895 LYTKLKTKVQN
+895 LYTKLKTKVQD

-911 PNYDFVIDGKNDI
+911 TNYDFVIDGKNDI
-924 KSLFDLIL
+924 KGLFDLIL
-932 RNGEIPLQVLIDVVT
+932 RNGEIPLKVMIDVVT
-947 KQFGLTPTTTPPAN
+947 KQFDLPTTPSTSP
-961 ANK
+961 NK

>member
-6 NKILLTSCF
+6 NKILLASCF

-25 ATLLSSCSSEIQTNQ
+25 ATLLSSCSSEIQSNQ
-40 IVKINK
+40 IVTINK
-46 QYSSNESAQL
+46 QYSSNESEQL
-56 IKTYSFPQ
+56 TKTYSFPQ
-64 YSSASTPEVKSGD
+64 YSSASAQAANNGGVA
-77 VTTQASVQK
+77 TQASVQK

-94 KAELEKFKTS
+94 KTELEKFKTS
-104 NSSSLGIDEQ
+104 NGSSLGIDEQ

-128 KNIETGLIYLGA
+128 KNIEAGLIYLGA

-148 LSSRAN
+148 LSSRSN

-184 LIKNINTKIDDAIV
+184 LIKNINSKIDDAIT
-198 FIDSIKGF
+198 FIRSIKGF
-206 LTDGMKLQ
+206 LTDGMELQ

-229 IQFFYQDLVNTKL
+229 VQFFYQDLVDTKL
-242 TSTTSSIKVVDL
+242 TSTTSPIKVTDL
-254 FTTGGNNTSSSSS
+254 FTTGSNNTVSS
-267 NKYFTETFKAIYD
+267 NKYFTQTFKAIYD
-280 EQAKKIGFTNNEI
+280 EQAKKMGITNDEIGA
-293 DSKLNALSMS
+293 KLNDLSVS
-303 LDKFMSF
+303 LDKFMNF
-310 YCDYYW
+310 YCGEYW
-316 KAAGSYGGVP
+316 KATGSYGGVP
-326 TDSSNGAN
+326 TNSGNGAN
-334 PKDVNIP
+334 QKPTSIP

-347 ENSGTTNPA
+347 ENLGSASNTPNPERQPA
-356 PSSKAQAS
+356 VD
-364 ESNDTK
+364 ETK

-378 KDGSLVY
+378 KDDKEVY
-385 GLGYSTKD
+385 GLGYSTQD
-393 LKTKGIGLGYMNPK
+393 LKTKGIGLGYMTPK
-407 ADAKSLSGKAY
+407 EGAKSLSGKAY

-435 TSAQEIYKTGMSL
+435 TSAQEIYNTGMSL
-448 TSSGTTKMKE
+448 TSSGTTKMKT

-468 KETNESSF
+468 KVTDESSF
-476 NPTIWYTDDPFTTK
+476 NPTIWYTADPFKIK
-490 PQQKTIND
+490 PQQKAIND
-498 ILKPSGTPKASEV
+498 ILKSSEAQKAGEA
-511 DSPSTAVDTFTKFNV
+511 DSPSTNPDSFTKFNV

-548 QNTPQIAKYKNII
+548 QNTPQIEKYKNII
-561 QTQGYEEKWSNKLSI
+561 QTQGYEEKWSKNPSI
-576 NGSDVTVSGDKALA
+576 DGKDVTVSGDQALA
-590 GAVLSLL
+590 GAVLSLV

-627 DIREDIGVGMEG
+627 DIREDIGVGLEG

-683 MPGTSD
+683 MPGTSN

-730 SGSKYDGNKVP
+730 AGSKYDGNTVP

-755 DPTNPTSE
+755 DPVNPTNE
-763 EIAFIKNYQG
+763 EIAFIRNYQG

-782 ITKSSDGKPAYTS
+782 ITSSNGKPAYTS

-804 KLANMLSYYGFLN
+804 KLANMLAYYGFLN

-827 LDTAVHF
+827 LDTAVHY
-834 KGLTVTDG
+834 KNLNVTKDA
-842 NLGQGGASIQDERDF
+842 LGQGGASIQDERDF

-895 LYTKLKTKVQN
+895 LYTKLKTKVQD

-911 PNYDFVIDGKNDI
+911 ANYDFVIDGKNDI
-924 KSLFDLIL
+924 KSLFDLML

-947 KQFGLTPTTTPPAN
+947 KQFDLPTTLTN

>member
-1 MKFKL
+1 MKFRL

-25 ATLLSSCSSEIQTNQ
+25 ATLLSSCSSEIQSNQ
-40 IVKINK
+40 IVTINK

-56 IKTYSFPQ
+56 TKTYSFPQ
-64 YSSASTPEVKSGD
+64 YSSASAPEVKSGD
-77 VTTQASVQK
+77 VTTQASVQS
-86 LYDNAKQA
+86 LYDNAKKA

-104 NSSSLGIDEQ
+104 NGSSLGIDEQ

-128 KNIETGLIYLGA
+128 KNIEAGLIYLGA

-184 LIKNINTKIDDAIV
+184 LIRNINSKIDDAIV

-229 IQFFYQDLVNTKL
+229 VQFFYQDLVNTKL
-242 TSTTSSIKVVDL
+242 TSTTSSINVTEL
-254 FTTGGNNTSSSSS
+254 FTTGNNTSSS

-280 EQAKKIGFTNNEI
+280 EQAKKMGVTNDEI
-293 DSKLNALSMS
+293 DTKLNELSKS
-303 LDKFMSF
+303 LDEFMDF
-310 YCDYYW
+310 YCDQYW
-316 KAAGSYGGVP
+316 KATGSYGGVP
-326 TDSSNGAN
+326 TNSSNEAN
-334 PKDVNIP
+334 PQPVKIP
-341 DLTLSR
+341 DLKLSR
-347 ENSGTTNPA
+347 QNSGTTNSA
-356 PSSKAQAS
+356 PNSKAQVEDA
-364 ESNDTK
+364 NDTK

-378 KDGSLVY
+378 TLKDGDLKVY
-385 GLGYSTKD
+385 GLGYSNQD

-407 ADAKSLSGKAY
+407 AGAKSLSGKAY

-435 TSAQEIYKTGMSL
+435 TSAQEIYNTGMSL
-448 TSSGTTKMKE
+448 TSSGTTKMKT
-458 IASNVIKDIY
+458 IASNVITDIY
-468 KETNESSF
+468 KETKESSF
-476 NPTIWYTDDPFTTK
+476 NPTIWYTADPLKIK
-490 PQQKTIND
+490 PQQKTIKD
-498 ILKPSGTPKASEV
+498 ILKPSETQKAGEL
-511 DSPSTAVDTFTKFNV
+511 DSPSNDPDAFTKFNV

-538 RITDISDYWI
+538 KITNISDYWI
-548 QNTPQIAKYKNII
+548 QNTPQIEKYKNII
-561 QTQGYEEKWSNKLSI
+561 QTQGYEEKWSKKPNI
-576 NGSDVTVSGDKALA
+576 DGSDVTVSGDQALA
-590 GAVLSLL
+590 GAVLSLV

-602 KDSTSKSYGANFN
+602 KDSTSKSYSANFN

-645 FQYNCDPYYS
+645 FQYNCDPYYG

-683 MPGTSD
+683 MPGTSN

-730 SGSKYDGNKVP
+730 SSSKYDGNKVP

-755 DPTNPTSE
+755 DPANPTSE

-782 ITKSSDGKPAYTS
+782 IKSSDGGPAYTS

-804 KLANMLSYYGFLN
+804 KLANMLAYYGFLN

-827 LDTAVHF
+827 LDTAVHY
-834 KGLTVTDG
+834 KDLNVKNND
-842 NLGQGGASIQDERDF
+842 LGQGGGASIQDERDF
-857 MKKNSGLGAGDIS
+857 MKKNSGLGAGDIN

-895 LYTKLKTKVQN
+895 LYTKLKTKVQEA
-906 INKSN
+906 NKSN
-911 PNYDFVIDGKNDI
+911 ANYDFVIDGKNDI

-947 KQFGLTPTTTPPAN
+947 KQFDLSTTQSPKIN
-961 ANK
+961 E

>member
-1 MKFKL
+1 MKFRL

-15 FGAALVIAPT
+15 FGATLMIAPT
-25 ATLLSSCSSEIQTNQ
+25 VTLLSSCSSKIQTNQ
-40 IVKINK
+40 IVAINK
-46 QYSSNESAQL
+46 QYSSNESSQL
-56 IKTYSFPQ
+56 TNTYSFPK
-64 YSSASTPEVKSGD
+64 YVSTSTQEESIDD
-77 VTTQASVQK
+77 VATQSSVQN

-94 KAELEKFKTS
+94 KAELEKFKS
-104 NSSSLGIDEQ
+104 SSESSLGIDEQ
-114 IWLDS
+114 IWLNS
-119 YITQWDIKI
+119 YITKWDIKI
-128 KNIETGLIYLGA
+128 KNIETGLIYLGI

-170 EETGDPDTTKPNES
+170 DETGDPDVTKPNES
-184 LIKNINTKIDDAIV
+184 LIKNINNKIDDVIV
-198 FIDSIKGF
+198 FISSIKGF

-229 IQFFYQDLVNTKL
+229 VQFFYQDLVNTKL
-242 TSTTSSIKVVDL
+242 TSTTSSINVTDL
-254 FTTGGNNTSSSSS
+254 FKAGVDNTSSN

-303 LDKFMSF
+303 LDDFMNF
-310 YCDYYW
+310 YCGDYW
-316 KAAGSYGGVP
+316 KAEGSYGGIP
-326 TDSSNGAN
+326 SDSSSESNS
-334 PKDVNIP
+334 KVSNIP
-341 DLTLSR
+341 DLKLSR
-347 ENSGTTNPA
+347 QNTSMTNVIA
-356 PSSKAQAS
+356 DEAAS
-364 ESNDTK
+364 PDETK

-393 LKTKGIGLGYMNPK
+393 LKTKGIGIGYMNPK
-407 ADAKSLSGKAY
+407 TGVKSLNGQPY

-435 TSAQEIYKTGMSL
+435 TSAQEIYNTGMSL
-448 TSSGTTKMKE
+448 TSSGTSKMKE
-458 IASNVIKDIY
+458 IASSVIKDIY
-468 KETNESSF
+468 KEANESGF

-490 PQQKTIND
+490 PQQKTI
-498 ILKPSGTPKASEV
+498 SEIV
-511 DSPSTAVDTFTKFNV
+511 KINGSDSSSTDVDTFTKFNI

-538 RITDISDYWI
+538 KITDISDYWI
-548 QNTPQIAKYKNII
+548 QSTPQIEKYKNII
-561 QTQGYEEKWSNKLSI
+561 KTQGYEEKWSGKVSI
-576 NGSDVTVSGDKALA
+576 DGSDATIPGDKALA
-590 GAVLSLL
+590 GAVLSLV

-602 KDSTSKSYGANFN
+602 KDSTTKSYGDNFN

-696 ATPGYS
+696 LTPGYS
-702 FVNDAYHEGW
+702 FVNDAFHEGW

-730 SGSKYDGNKVP
+730 SSSKYDGDKVP

-763 EIAFIKNYQG
+763 EITFIKNYQG

-782 ITKSSDGKPAYTS
+782 ITSSDGSSVYTS
-795 YADIAVAAT
+795 YVDIAVAAT
-804 KLANMLSYYGFLN
+804 KLANMLAYYGFLN

-827 LDTAVHF
+827 LDTAVHY
-834 KGLTVTDG
+834 KGLNNG
-842 NLGQGGASIQDERDF
+842 NDSLGKDGASIQDERDF

-895 LYTKLKTKVQN
+895 LYTKLKTKVQD

-911 PNYDFVIDGKNDI
+911 ANYDFVIDGKKDI
-924 KSLFDLIL
+924 KGLFDLIL
-932 RNGEIPLQVLIDVVT
+932 RNGEIPLQVMIDVVT
-947 KQFGLTPTTTPPAN
+947 KQFDLPPIPSTST
-961 ANK
+961 NK

>member
-1 MKFKL
+1 MKFRL
-6 NKILLTSCF
+6 NKILLASCF

-25 ATLLSSCSSEIQTNQ
+25 AALLSSCSSEIQTNQ
-40 IVKINK
+40 IVTINK

-56 IKTYSFPQ
+56 TKTYSFPQ
-64 YSSASTPEVKSGD
+64 YSSASGQAEGD
-77 VTTQASVQK
+77 GGVTTQASVQS
-86 LYDNAKQA
+86 LYDNAKKA
-94 KAELEKFKTS
+94 KAELETFKTS

-128 KNIETGLIYLGA
+128 KNIETGLIYLGVN
-140 DPISGSRM
+140 PISGSRM

-184 LIKNINTKIDDAIV
+184 LIRNINSKIDDAIA
-198 FIDSIKGF
+198 FINSIKGF

-229 IQFFYQDLVNTKL
+229 VQFFYQDLVDSKL
-242 TSTTSSIKVVDL
+242 PNETGSIKVTDL
-254 FTTGGNNTSSSSS
+254 FTAGNNASSS
-267 NKYFTETFKAIYD
+267 NKYFTESFKAIYD
-280 EQAKKIGFTNNEI
+280 EQAKKIGVTNDQI
-293 DSKLNALSMS
+293 GTKLNDLSTT
-303 LDKFMSF
+303 LDSFMSF
-310 YCDYYW
+310 YCGEYW
-316 KAAGSYGGVP
+316 KATGSYGGVP
-326 TDSSNGAN
+326 TSSNNGAN
-334 PKDVNIP
+334 QTPVSIP
-341 DLTLSR
+341 ELTLSR
-347 ENSGTTNPA
+347 QNSGTTSNTPNSNEQAPTPA
-356 PSSKAQAS
+356 
-364 ESNDTK
+364 DTK
-370 EVEQTLTL
+370 EVEQTLIL
-378 KDGSLVY
+378 KDDKTEVY
-385 GLGYSTKD
+385 GLGYSTQD
-393 LKTKGIGLGYMNPK
+393 LKTKGIGIGYMTPK
-407 ADAKSLSGKAY
+407 TGAKSLNGKAY
-418 SGNEI
+418 SGNEM

-435 TSAQEIYKTGMSL
+435 KTAQEIYNTGMSL
-448 TSSGTTKMKE
+448 TSSGTTKMKT

-468 KETNESSF
+468 QVTDESTF
-476 NPTIWYTDDPFTTK
+476 NPTIWYTADPFKVK
-490 PQQKTIND
+490 PQQQTIND
-498 ILKPSGTPKASEV
+498 ILKTSETPSGSPKVEAAE
-511 DSPSTAVDTFTKFNV
+511 SPSTGPDAFTKFNV

-548 QNTPQIAKYKNII
+548 QNTPQIEKYKNII
-561 QTQGYEEKWSNKLSI
+561 KTQGYEDKWSKQPNI
-576 NGSDVTVSGDKALA
+576 NGKKTTVSGDQALA
-590 GAVLSLL
+590 GAVLSLV

-683 MPGTSD
+683 MPGTSG

-730 SGSKYDGNKVP
+730 ASSKYDGNIVP

-755 DPTNPTSE
+755 DPANPTSE

-782 ITKSSDGKPAYTS
+782 ITSNGSPVYTS

-804 KLANMLSYYGFLN
+804 KLANMLAYYGFLN

-827 LDTAVHF
+827 LDTAVHY
-834 KGLTVTDG
+834 KGLTVTNG
-842 NLGQGGASIQDERDF
+842 ATLGQGGASIQDERDF
-857 MKKNSGLGAGDIS
+857 MKQNSGLGAGDIT

-895 LYTKLKTKVQN
+895 LYTKLKTKVQEA
-906 INKSN
+906 NKSN
-911 PNYDFVIDGKNDI
+911 ANYDFVIDGKNDI
-924 KSLFDLIL
+924 KALFDLIL

-947 KQFGLTPTTTPPAN
+947 KQFGL
-961 ANK
+961 

>member
-46 QYSSNESAQL
+46 QYSSNESEQL
-56 IKTYSFPQ
+56 TKTYSFPK
-64 YSSASTPEVKSGD
+64 YSSTSAQEVKSGD
-77 VTTQASVQK
+77 VTTQASVQQ

-104 NSSSLGIDEQ
+104 NGSSLGIDEQ

-128 KNIETGLIYLGA
+128 KNIEAGLIYLGA

-170 EETGDPDTTKPNES
+170 DETGDPDTTKPNES
-184 LIKNINTKIDDAIV
+184 LIRNINSKIDDAIV
-198 FIDSIKGF
+198 FINSIEGY

-229 IQFFYQDLVNTKL
+229 VQFFYQDLVDTKL
-242 TSTTSSIKVVDL
+242 TITTSSINVTDL
-254 FTTGGNNTSSSSS
+254 FKDSVNNTRSS
-267 NKYFTETFKAIYD
+267 NKYFTETFKAIYN
-280 EQAKKIGFTNNEI
+280 EQAKKIGFTNDQI
-293 DSKLNALSMS
+293 DAKLNELSKS
-303 LDKFMSF
+303 LDDFMSF
-310 YCDYYW
+310 YCGEYW
-316 KAAGSYGGVP
+316 KATGSYGGVP
-326 TDSSNGAN
+326 TNSGDGAN
-334 PKDVNIP
+334 QQPVNIP
-341 DLTLSR
+341 YLTLSR
-347 ENSGTTNPA
+347 QNSGTTNTP
-356 PSSKAQAS
+356 SKAEAPAVD
-364 ESNDTK
+364 ETK

-378 KDGSLVY
+378 KDDSLVY
-385 GLGYSTKD
+385 GLGYSTQD

-407 ADAKSLSGKAY
+407 ANAKSLSGKAY

-435 TSAQEIYKTGMSL
+435 TSAQEIYNTGMSL
-448 TSSGTTKMKE
+448 TSSGTSKMKE

-468 KETNESSF
+468 KVTNESSF

-498 ILKPSGTPKASEV
+498 ILKPSRTPKASEA
-511 DSPSTAVDTFTKFNV
+511 DSSSTSPDSFTKFNV

-602 KDSTSKSYGANFN
+602 KDSTSKSYGANFD

-755 DPTNPTSE
+755 DSANPTSE
-763 EIAFIKNYQG
+763 EISFIKNYQG

-782 ITKSSDGKPAYTS
+782 ITSTEGKSVYTS

-827 LDTAVHF
+827 LDTAVHY
-834 KGLTVTDG
+834 KGVTAADA
-842 NLGQGGASIQDERDF
+842 LGKDGASIQDERDF

-895 LYTKLKTKVQN
+895 LYTKLKTKVQEA
-906 INKSN
+906 NKSN
-911 PNYDFVIDGKNDI
+911 ANYDFVIDGKNDI

>member
-40 IVKINK
+40 IVTINK
-46 QYSSNESAQL
+46 QYSSNESEQL
-56 IKTYSFPQ
+56 TKTYSFPK
-64 YSSASTPEVKSGD
+64 YANTSAHEANSGD

-104 NSSSLGIDEQ
+104 NSSSLGLDEQ

-128 KNIETGLIYLGA
+128 KNIEAGLIYLGA

-184 LIKNINTKIDDAIV
+184 LIRNINSKIDDAIV

-229 IQFFYQDLVNTKL
+229 VEFFYQDLVDTKL
-242 TSTTSSIKVVDL
+242 TSTTSSINVTDL
-254 FTTGGNNTSSSSS
+254 FKASVNNTSSS

-303 LDKFMSF
+303 LDDFMNF
-310 YCDYYW
+310 YCDAYW
-316 KAAGSYGGVP
+316 KATGSYGGVP
-326 TDSSNGAN
+326 TNSGDGTN
-334 PKDVNIP
+334 PQPVNIP

-347 ENSGTTNPA
+347 QNSGITNTP
-356 PSSKAQAS
+356 PNSKPQAS
-364 ESNDTK
+364 EADTK

-378 KDGSLVY
+378 KDEKTKVY
-385 GLGYSTKD
+385 GLGYSTQD
-393 LKTKGIGLGYMNPK
+393 LKTKGIGLGYMTPK

-468 KETNESSF
+468 KETKESSF
-476 NPTIWYTDDPFTTK
+476 NPTIWYTADPLEIK

-498 ILKPSGTPKASEV
+498 ILKPNGTPEAGKA
-511 DSPSTAVDTFTKFNV
+511 DSSSTSPDSFTKFNV

-548 QNTPQIAKYKNII
+548 QSTPQIEKYKNII
-561 QTQGYEEKWSNKLSI
+561 KTQGYEEKWSKKPSI
-576 NGSDVTVSGDKALA
+576 DASDVTVSGDQALA
-590 GAVLSLL
+590 GAVLSLV

-627 DIREDIGVGMEG
+627 DIRKDIGVGMEG

-645 FQYNCDPYYS
+645 FQYNCDPYYG

-683 MPGTSD
+683 MSGTSD

-730 SGSKYDGNKVP
+730 SSSKYDGNIVP

-755 DPTNPTSE
+755 DPANPTSE
-763 EIAFIKNYQG
+763 EISFIKNYQG

-782 ITKSSDGKPAYTS
+782 ITKSSDGSPAYTS
-795 YADIAVAAT
+795 YTDIAVAAT

-834 KGLTVTDG
+834 KGLSVTNGDFG
-842 NLGQGGASIQDERDF
+842 KGGASIQDERDF
-857 MKKNSGLGAGDIS
+857 MKQNSGLGAGDIS

-947 KQFGLTPTTTPPAN
+947 KQFDLPTTQSPKIN
-961 ANK
+961 E

>member
-46 QYSSNESAQL
+46 QYSSNESEQL
-56 IKTYSFPQ
+56 AKTYSFPK
-64 YSSASTPEVKSGD
+64 YSSTSAQEVKSGD

-86 LYDNAKQA
+86 LYDNAKLA

-128 KNIETGLIYLGA
+128 KNIEIGLIYLGA

-184 LIKNINTKIDDAIV
+184 LIRNINSKIDDAIV
-198 FIDSIKGF
+198 FINSIKGY

-229 IQFFYQDLVNTKL
+229 VQFFYQDLVDTKL
-242 TSTTSSIKVVDL
+242 TSTTSSINVTDL
-254 FTTGGNNTSSSSS
+254 FKDSVNNTRSS

-280 EQAKKIGFTNNEI
+280 EQAKKIGFTNDQI
-293 DSKLNALSMS
+293 DAKLNKLSVS
-303 LDKFMSF
+303 LDEFMNF
-310 YCDYYW
+310 YCGEYW

-326 TDSSNGAN
+326 TDSNSVEK
-334 PKDVNIP
+334 PKVVNIP
-341 DLTLSR
+341 DLKLSR
-347 ENSGTTNPA
+347 ENSGTTNTP
-356 PSSKAQAS
+356 SKAEAPAVD
-364 ESNDTK
+364 ETK

-378 KDGSLVY
+378 KDDSLVY

-393 LKTKGIGLGYMNPK
+393 LKTKGIGLGYMTPK
-407 ADAKSLSGKAY
+407 DGVTSLSGKAY

-476 NPTIWYTDDPFTTK
+476 NPTIWYTADPFKIK

-498 ILKPSGTPKASEV
+498 ILKPSGTPK
-511 DSPSTAVDTFTKFNV
+511 VDTPYSQSTDPDSFTKFNV

-538 RITDISDYWI
+538 RITNISDYWI
-548 QNTPQIAKYKNII
+548 QSTPQIEKYKNII
-561 QTQGYEEKWSNKLSI
+561 KTQGYEEKWSQKSSI
-576 NGSDVTVSGDKALA
+576 DGSDVTVSGDQALA

-602 KDSTSKSYGANFN
+602 KDSTSKSYSANFN

-683 MPGTSD
+683 MSGTSD

-712 AVFTEWFA
+712 AVFTEWFT

-782 ITKSSDGKPAYTS
+782 IKSSDGGPAYTS

-827 LDTAVHF
+827 LDTAVHY
-834 KGLTVTDG
+834 KGLSVTNSD
-842 NLGQGGASIQDERDF
+842 LGKDGASIQDERDF

-895 LYTKLKTKVQN
+895 LYTKLKTKVQEA
-906 INKSN
+906 NKSN
-911 PNYDFVIDGKNDI
+911 ANYDFVIDGKNDI

>member
-1 MKFKL
+1 MFL
-6 NKILLTSCF
+6 W
-15 FGAALVIAPT
+15 GALVIAPT

-40 IVKINK
+40 IVTINK

-56 IKTYSFPQ
+56 TKTYSFPQ
-64 YSSASTPEVKSGD
+64 YSSASGQAEGD
-77 VTTQASVQK
+77 GGVTTQASVQS
-86 LYDNAKQA
+86 LYDNAKKA
-94 KAELEKFKTS
+94 KAELETFKIS

-128 KNIETGLIYLGA
+128 KNIETGLIYLGVN
-140 DPISGSRM
+140 PISGSRM

-184 LIKNINTKIDDAIV
+184 LIRNINSKIDDAIA
-198 FIDSIKGF
+198 FINSIRGF

-229 IQFFYQDLVNTKL
+229 VQFFYQDLVNTKL
-242 TSTTSSIKVVDL
+242 PNETGSIKVTDL
-254 FTTGGNNTSSSSS
+254 FTTSG
-267 NKYFTETFKAIYD
+267 NKYFTESFKAIYD
-280 EQAKKIGFTNNEI
+280 EQAKKIGFTNTEI
-293 DSKLNALSMS
+293 DTKLNALSTT
-303 LDKFMSF
+303 LDSFMNF
-310 YCDYYW
+310 YCGAYW
-316 KAAGSYGGVP
+316 KATGSYGGVP
-326 TDSSNGAN
+326 TSSNNGGTQT
-334 PKDVNIP
+334 PVSIP
-341 DLTLSR
+341 ELTLSR
-347 ENSGTTNPA
+347 QNSGTTSNTPKPEAPA
-356 PSSKAQAS
+356 AA
-364 ESNDTK
+364 DTK

-378 KDGSLVY
+378 KDDKEVY

-393 LKTKGIGLGYMNPK
+393 LKTKGIGIGYMTPIPG
-407 ADAKSLSGKAY
+407 ARSLNNQPY
-418 SGNEI
+418 SGNVM

-435 TSAQEIYKTGMSL
+435 KTAQEIYNTGMSL
-448 TSSGTTKMKE
+448 TSSGTTKMKT

-468 KETNESSF
+468 QVTDESTF
-476 NPTIWYTDDPFTTK
+476 NPTIWYTADPFETK

-498 ILKPSGTPKASEV
+498 ILKPSEAPKV
-511 DSPSTAVDTFTKFNV
+511 DGAESPSTTPDAFTKFNV

-548 QNTPQIAKYKNII
+548 QNTPQIEKYKNII
-561 QTQGYEEKWSNKLSI
+561 KTQGYEDKWSKKPNI
-576 NGSDVTVSGDKALA
+576 NGKDVTVSGDQALA
-590 GAVLSLL
+590 GAVLSLV

-683 MPGTSD
+683 MPGTSG

-730 SGSKYDGNKVP
+730 ASSKYDGNTVP

-755 DPTNPTSE
+755 DPANPTSE
-763 EIAFIKNYQG
+763 EITFIKNYQG

-782 ITKSSDGKPAYTS
+782 ITKSDGSQAYTS

-804 KLANMLSYYGFLN
+804 KLANMLAYYGFLN

-827 LDTAVHF
+827 LDTAVHY
-834 KGLTVTDG
+834 KDLTVTNG
-842 NLGQGGASIQDERDF
+842 ATLGQGGASIQDERDF
-857 MKKNSGLGAGDIS
+857 MKKNSGLGAGDIT

-895 LYTKLKTKVQN
+895 LYTKLKTKVQAA
-906 INKSN
+906 NKSN
-911 PNYDFVIDGKNDI
+911 ANYDFVIDGKNDI
-924 KSLFDLIL
+924 KALFDLIL

-947 KQFGLTPTTTPPAN
+947 KQFDLPTTTPHTN
-961 ANK
+961 TNK

>member
-46 QYSSNESAQL
+46 QYSSNESEQL
-56 IKTYSFPQ
+56 TKTYSFPK
-64 YSSASTPEVKSGD
+64 YSSTSAQEVKSGD
-77 VTTQASVQK
+77 VTTQASVQQ
-86 LYDNAKQA
+86 LYDNAKLA

-184 LIKNINTKIDDAIV
+184 LIKNINSKIDDAII

-229 IQFFYQDLVNTKL
+229 VQFFYLDLVNTKL
-242 TSTTSSIKVVDL
+242 INETISIKVTDL
-254 FTTGGNNTSSSSS
+254 FTTGGNNTSSS
-267 NKYFTETFKAIYD
+267 NKYFTQTFKAIYN
-280 EQAKKIGFTNNEI
+280 EQAKKIGFTNDQI
-293 DSKLNALSMS
+293 DAKLNALSIS

-310 YCDYYW
+310 YCGDYW

-326 TDSSNGAN
+326 TNSNNEAN
-334 PKDVNIP
+334 QQPASIP
-341 DLTLSR
+341 DLTLSKQ
-347 ENSGTTNPA
+347 NLGTTNPA
-356 PSSKAQAS
+356 SNS
-364 ESNDTK
+364 EAPTVDETK

-378 KDGSLVY
+378 TLKDDELKFY

-393 LKTKGIGLGYMNPK
+393 LKTRGIGLGYMTPK
-407 ADAKSLSGKAY
+407 DGVTSLSGKAY

-448 TSSGTTKMKE
+448 TSSGTTKMKK

-468 KETNESSF
+468 KVNDESSF

-490 PQQKTIND
+490 PQQKAIND
-498 ILKPSGTPKASEV
+498 ILKSSETPK
-511 DSPSTAVDTFTKFNV
+511 VDTPYSQSTDPDSFTKFNV

-548 QNTPQIAKYKNII
+548 QSTPQIEKYKNII

-730 SGSKYDGNKVP
+730 SGAKYDGNIVP

-755 DPTNPTSE
+755 DPANPTDE

-773 GTYWQLVSN
+773 GTYWQLVSS
-782 ITKSSDGKPAYTS
+782 ITSSNGNPVYTT
-795 YADIAVAAT
+795 YAQIAVAAT
-804 KLANMLSYYGFLN
+804 KLANMLAYYGFLN

-827 LDTAVHF
+827 LDTAVHY
-834 KGLTVTDG
+834 KGVTAADG
-842 NLGQGGASIQDERDF
+842 ALGKDGASIQDERDF

-911 PNYDFVIDGKNDI
+911 ANYDFVIDGKNDI

>member
-25 ATLLSSCSSEIQTNQ
+25 AALLSSCSSEIQTNQ
-40 IVKINK
+40 IVTINK

-56 IKTYSFPQ
+56 TKTYSFPQ
-64 YSSASTPEVKSGD
+64 YSSASGQAEGD
-77 VTTQASVQK
+77 GSVATQASVQS
-86 LYDNAKQA
+86 LYDNAKKA
-94 KAELEKFKTS
+94 KAELEMFKTS

-128 KNIETGLIYLGA
+128 KNIETGLIYLGV

-184 LIKNINTKIDDAIV
+184 LIKNINNKIDDAIA
-198 FIDSIKGF
+198 FIGSIQGF

-229 IQFFYQDLVNTKL
+229 VQFFYQDLVNTKL
-242 TSTTSSIKVVDL
+242 PNETGSIKVTDL
-254 FTTGGNNTSSSSS
+254 FTTSG
-267 NKYFTETFKAIYD
+267 NKYFTESFKTIYD
-280 EQAKKIGFTNNEI
+280 EQAKKIGFTNTEI
-293 DSKLNALSMS
+293 DAKLNALSTT
-303 LDKFMSF
+303 LDSFMNF
-310 YCDYYW
+310 YCGEYW

-326 TDSSNGAN
+326 TTSNGGN
-334 PKDVNIP
+334 QTTINIP
-341 DLTLSR
+341 ELKLSK
-347 ENSGTTNPA
+347 ENSGTTSNTQSPE
-356 PSSKAQAS
+356 AQATTAAA
-364 ESNDTK
+364 DTK

-378 KDGSLVY
+378 NDSKESKVY
-385 GLGYSTKD
+385 GLGYSTQD
-393 LKTKGIGLGYMNPK
+393 LKTKGIGIGYMTPK
-407 ADAKSLSGKAY
+407 IGAKSLSGKAY
-418 SGNEI
+418 SGNDM

-435 TSAQEIYKTGMSL
+435 KTAQEIYDTGMSL
-448 TSSGTTKMKE
+448 TSSGTTKMKT

-468 KETNESSF
+468 QVTDESSF
-476 NPTIWYTDDPFTTK
+476 NPTIWYTADPLEAK
-490 PQQKTIND
+490 PQQKTID
-498 ILKPSGTPKASEV
+498 EILKSSEAPKVETAE
-511 DSPSTAVDTFTKFNV
+511 SPSTGPDAFTKFNV

-548 QNTPQIAKYKNII
+548 QSTPQIEKYKNII
-561 QTQGYEEKWSNKLSI
+561 KTQGYEDKWSKKPNIDSSK
-576 NGSDVTVSGDKALA
+576 DTVSGDQALA
-590 GAVLSLL
+590 GAVLSLV

-755 DPTNPTSE
+755 DLTNPTSE

-804 KLANMLSYYGFLN
+804 KLANMLAYYGFLN

-827 LDTAVHF
+827 LDTAVHY
-834 KGLTVTDG
+834 KDLNVKNND
-842 NLGQGGASIQDERDF
+842 LGQGGGASIQDERDF

-895 LYTKLKTKVQN
+895 LYTKLKTKVQEA
-906 INKSN
+906 NKSN
-911 PNYDFVIDGKNDI
+911 ANYDFVIDGKNDI

>member
-1 MKFKL
+1 MKFRL

-46 QYSSNESAQL
+46 QYSSNESEQL
-56 IKTYSFPQ
+56 TKTYSFPK
-64 YSSASTPEVKSGD
+64 YSSTSAQKEKSDD
-77 VTTQASVQK
+77 VTTQASVQS

-104 NSSSLGIDEQ
+104 NGSSLGIDEQ

-128 KNIETGLIYLGA
+128 KNIEAGLIYLGA

-184 LIKNINTKIDDAIV
+184 LIRNINSKIDDAIV

-229 IQFFYQDLVNTKL
+229 VQFFYLDLVNTKL
-242 TSTTSSIKVVDL
+242 INETISIKVTDL
-254 FTTGGNNTSSSSS
+254 FTTGGNNTSSS
-267 NKYFTETFKAIYD
+267 NKYFTQTFKAIYN
-280 EQAKKIGFTNNEI
+280 EQAKKIGFTNDQI
-293 DSKLNALSMS
+293 DAKLNALSIS

-310 YCDYYW
+310 YCGDYW

-326 TDSSNGAN
+326 TNSNNEAN
-334 PKDVNIP
+334 QQPASIP
-341 DLTLSR
+341 DLTLSKQ
-347 ENSGTTNPA
+347 NLGTTNPA
-356 PSSKAQAS
+356 SNS
-364 ESNDTK
+364 EAPTVDETK

-378 KDGSLVY
+378 TLKDDELKFY

-393 LKTKGIGLGYMNPK
+393 LKTKGIGLGYMTPK
-407 ADAKSLSGKAY
+407 DGVTSLSGKAY

-448 TSSGTTKMKE
+448 TSSGTTKMKK

-468 KETNESSF
+468 KVTDESSF

-490 PQQKTIND
+490 PQQKAIND
-498 ILKPSGTPKASEV
+498 ILKSSETPK
-511 DSPSTAVDTFTKFNV
+511 VDTPYSQSTDPDSFTKFNV

-548 QNTPQIAKYKNII
+548 QSTPQIEKYKNII

-627 DIREDIGVGMEG
+627 DIREDIGVGLEG

-683 MPGTSD
+683 MPGTSN

-730 SGSKYDGNKVP
+730 AGSKYDGNTVP

-755 DPTNPTSE
+755 DPVNPTNE
-763 EIAFIKNYQG
+763 EIAFIRNYQG

-782 ITKSSDGKPAYTS
+782 ITSSDGKPAYTS
-795 YADIAVAAT
+795 YADIAVTAT
-804 KLANMLSYYGFLN
+804 KLANMLAYYGFLN

-827 LDTAVHF
+827 LDTAVHY
-834 KGLTVTDG
+834 KDLNVKNND
-842 NLGQGGASIQDERDF
+842 LGQGGASIQDERDF

-911 PNYDFVIDGKNDI
+911 ANYDFVIDGKNDI

>member
-6 NKILLTSCF
+6 NKILLASCF

-40 IVKINK
+40 IVMTNK

-56 IKTYSFPQ
+56 TKTYSFPQ
-64 YSSASTPEVKSGD
+64 YSSASPQAANDGD
-77 VTTQASVQK
+77 VATQASVQK

-104 NSSSLGIDEQ
+104 NSSSLGVDEQ

-128 KNIETGLIYLGA
+128 KNIEAGLIYLGA

-154 SIANNIKDAIN
+154 SIADNIKDAIN

-184 LIKNINTKIDDAIV
+184 LIKNINSKIDDAIV
-198 FIDSIKGF
+198 FINSIQGF

-229 IQFFYQDLVNTKL
+229 VQFFYQDLVDTKL
-242 TSTTSSIKVVDL
+242 PSTATSSIKVTDL
-254 FTTGGNNTSSSSS
+254 FKAGGNNTSSS
-267 NKYFTETFKAIYD
+267 NKYFTQTFKAIYD
-280 EQAKKIGFTNNEI
+280 EQAKKMGITNDEI
-293 DSKLNALSMS
+293 DTKLNALSMS
-303 LDKFMSF
+303 LDDFMSF
-310 YCDYYW
+310 YCDKYW

-326 TDSSNGAN
+326 TNSGDGTNQKPTS
-334 PKDVNIP
+334 IP

-347 ENSGTTNPA
+347 ENLGSASNTPNPEGQTA
-356 PSSKAQAS
+356 EA
-364 ESNDTK
+364 DTK

-378 KDGSLVY
+378 KDGKSKVY

-393 LKTKGIGLGYMNPK
+393 LTTKGIGLGYMTPK
-407 ADAKSLSGKAY
+407 ASATSLSGKPY

-435 TSAQEIYKTGMSL
+435 TSAQEIYNTGMSL
-448 TSSGTTKMKE
+448 TSSGTTKMKT
-458 IASNVIKDIY
+458 IASSVITDIY
-468 KETNESSF
+468 KETKESSF
-476 NPTIWYTDDPFTTK
+476 NPTIWYTTDPLKIK
-490 PQQKTIND
+490 PQQKTIKD
-498 ILKPSGTPKASEV
+498 ILTPSEAPKASDV
-511 DSPSTAVDTFTKFNV
+511 DSQSTEPDSFTKFNV

-548 QNTPQIAKYKNII
+548 QSTPQIEKYKNII
-561 QTQGYEEKWSNKLSI
+561 QTQGYEEKWSKQPSI
-576 NGSDVTVSGDKALA
+576 DASDVTVSGDQALA

-627 DIREDIGVGMEG
+627 DIREDVGVGLEG

-645 FQYNCDPYYS
+645 FQYNCDPYYG
-655 LQKWSV
+655 LPKWSV

-683 MPGTSD
+683 MPGTSG

-730 SGSKYDGNKVP
+730 ASSKYDGNTVP

-755 DPTNPTSE
+755 DPANPTNE
-763 EIAFIKNYQG
+763 EIAFIRNYQG

-782 ITKSSDGKPAYTS
+782 ITSDGKPAYTS

-804 KLANMLSYYGFLN
+804 KLANMLAYYGFLN

-827 LDTAVHF
+827 LDTAVHY
-834 KGLTVTDG
+834 KNLNVASDA
-842 NLGQGGASIQDERDF
+842 LGQGGGASIQDERDF

-895 LYTKLKTKVQN
+895 LYTKFKTKVQN

-911 PNYDFVIDGKNDI
+911 ANYDFVIDGKNDI

-947 KQFGLTPTTTPPAN
+947 KQFGL
-961 ANK
+961 

>member
-40 IVKINK
+40 IVMTNK
-46 QYSSNESAQL
+46 QYSSNESEQL
-56 IKTYSFPQ
+56 TKTYSFPK
-64 YSSASTPEVKSGD
+64 YATTSAQKANSGD

-104 NSSSLGIDEQ
+104 NSSSLGVDEQ

-128 KNIETGLIYLGA
+128 KNIEAGLIYLGA

-184 LIKNINTKIDDAIV
+184 LIKNINSKIDDAIV
-198 FIDSIKGF
+198 FINSIQGF

-229 IQFFYQDLVNTKL
+229 VQFFYQDLVDTKL
-242 TSTTSSIKVVDL
+242 PSTATSSIKVTDL
-254 FTTGGNNTSSSSS
+254 FTIGNNTVSS
-267 NKYFTETFKAIYD
+267 NKYFTQAFKAIYD

-293 DSKLNALSMS
+293 DAKLNALSVS
-303 LDKFMSF
+303 LDKFMNF
-310 YCDYYW
+310 YCGDYW

-326 TDSSNGAN
+326 TNSGSGENQQ
-334 PKDVNIP
+334 PTSIP
-341 DLTLSR
+341 ELTLSR
-347 ENSGTTNPA
+347 QNSGSANFATNPETPA
-356 PSSKAQAS
+356 VD
-364 ESNDTK
+364 ETK

-378 KDGSLVY
+378 KDDKEVY
-385 GLGYSTKD
+385 GLGYSTQD
-393 LKTKGIGLGYMNPK
+393 LKTKGIGLGYMTPK
-407 ADAKSLSGKAY
+407 EGAKSLSGKAY
-418 SGNEI
+418 SGNDI

-435 TSAQEIYKTGMSL
+435 KTAQEIYNTGISL
-448 TSSGTTKMKE
+448 TSSGTTKMKT

-468 KETNESSF
+468 KEADESSF
-476 NPTIWYTDDPFTTK
+476 NPTIWYTADPFKIK

-498 ILKPSGTPKASEV
+498 ILTPSETPKAG
-511 DSPSTAVDTFTKFNV
+511 DANSPSTKPDTFTKFNV

-538 RITDISDYWI
+538 KITDISDYWI
-548 QNTPQIAKYKNII
+548 QNTPQIEKYKNII
-561 QTQGYEEKWSNKLSI
+561 KAQGYEEKWSKKPNIDVKD
-576 NGSDVTVSGDKALA
+576 GKDVTVSGDQALA
-590 GAVLSLL
+590 GAVLSLV

-627 DIREDIGVGMEG
+627 DIREDIGVGLEG

-645 FQYNCDPYYS
+645 FQYNCDPYYG
-655 LQKWSV
+655 LPKWSV

-683 MPGTSD
+683 MPGTSG

-730 SGSKYDGNKVP
+730 ASSKYDGNTVP

-755 DPTNPTSE
+755 DPANPTNE
-763 EIAFIKNYQG
+763 EIAFIRNYQG

-782 ITKSSDGKPAYTS
+782 MTSSDGNPLYTS

-804 KLANMLSYYGFLN
+804 KLANMLAYYGFLN

-827 LDTAVHF
+827 LDTAVHY
-834 KGLTVTDG
+834 KGLTVANDA
-842 NLGQGGASIQDERDF
+842 LGQGGGASIQDERDF

-895 LYTKLKTKVQN
+895 LYTKFKTKVQN
-906 INKSN
+906 TNKSN
-911 PNYDFVIDGKNDI
+911 ANYDFVIDGKNDI
-924 KSLFDLIL
+924 KSLFDLML

-947 KQFGLTPTTTPPAN
+947 KQFGL
-961 ANK
+961 

>member
-25 ATLLSSCSSEIQTNQ
+25 ATLLSSCSSEIQSNQ
-40 IVKINK
+40 IVTINK

-56 IKTYSFPQ
+56 TKTYSFPK
-64 YSSASTPEVKSGD
+64 YSSALAQAEGD
-77 VTTQASVQK
+77 GSVTTQASVQS
-86 LYDNAKQA
+86 LYDNAKKA
-94 KAELEKFKTS
+94 KAELETFKTS

-128 KNIETGLIYLGA
+128 KNIETGLIYLGV

-184 LIKNINTKIDDAIV
+184 LIRNINSKIDDAIA
-198 FIDSIKGF
+198 FINSIKGF

-229 IQFFYQDLVNTKL
+229 VQFFYQDLVDSKL
-242 TSTTSSIKVVDL
+242 TSQTTSINVVDL
-254 FTTGGNNTSSSSS
+254 FTTGGNNTSSS
-267 NKYFTETFKAIYD
+267 NKYFTETFKAVYD
-280 EQAKKIGFTNNEI
+280 EQAKKMGVTNTEIGT
-293 DSKLNALSMS
+293 KLNELSTT
-303 LDKFMSF
+303 LDSFMSF
-310 YCDYYW
+310 YCGAYW

-326 TDSSNGAN
+326 TSSNNGAN
-334 PKDVNIP
+334 QTPVSIP
-341 DLTLSR
+341 DLKLSK
-347 ENSGTTNPA
+347 ENLGTTSNTQSPE
-356 PSSKAQAS
+356 AQVAIAAA
-364 ESNDTK
+364 DTK

-378 KDGSLVY
+378 KDEHQTKVY
-385 GLGYSTKD
+385 GLGYSAQD
-393 LKTKGIGLGYMNPK
+393 LKTKGIGIGYMTPK
-407 ADAKSLSGKAY
+407 PGVKSLNDKAY
-418 SGNEI
+418 SGNDM

-435 TSAQEIYKTGMSL
+435 KTAQEIYDTGMSL
-448 TSSGTTKMKE
+448 TSSGTTKMKT

-468 KETNESSF
+468 QETNESSF
-476 NPTIWYTDDPFTTK
+476 NPAIWYTADPLEAK
-490 PQQKTIND
+490 PQQKTID
-498 ILKPSGTPKASEV
+498 EILKSSEAPKVETAE
-511 DSPSTAVDTFTKFNV
+511 SPSTGIDAFTKFNV

-548 QNTPQIAKYKNII
+548 QNTPQIEKYKNII
-561 QTQGYEEKWSNKLSI
+561 KTQGYEDKWSKKPNIDSSKA
-576 NGSDVTVSGDKALA
+576 TVSGDQALA
-590 GAVLSLL
+590 GAVLSLV

-683 MPGTSD
+683 MSGTSD

-730 SGSKYDGNKVP
+730 SSSKYDGNKVP

-755 DPTNPTSE
+755 DPANPTSE

-782 ITKSSDGKPAYTS
+782 ITKSSDGSPAYTS

-804 KLANMLSYYGFLN
+804 KLANMLAYYGFLN

-834 KGLTVTDG
+834 KGLSVTNGDFG
-842 NLGQGGASIQDERDF
+842 KDGASIQDERDF

-947 KQFGLTPTTTPPAN
+947 KQFDLPTTQSPKIN
-961 ANK
+961 E

>member
-46 QYSSNESAQL
+46 QYSSNESEQL
-56 IKTYSFPQ
+56 TKTYSFPQ

-86 LYDNAKQA
+86 LYDNAKKA
-94 KAELEKFKTS
+94 KAELETFKTS

-184 LIKNINTKIDDAIV
+184 LIKNINSKIDDAIA
-198 FIDSIKGF
+198 FIRSIKGF
-206 LTDGMKLQ
+206 LTDGMELQ

-229 IQFFYQDLVNTKL
+229 VQFFYQDLVNAKL
-242 TSTTSSIKVVDL
+242 PNETGSINVTDL
-254 FTTGGNNTSSSSS
+254 FTTSNNTSSS
-267 NKYFTETFKAIYD
+267 NKYFTQTFKAIYD
-280 EQAKKIGFTNNEI
+280 EQAKKMGVTNDKI
-293 DSKLNALSMS
+293 DDKLNELSKS
-303 LDKFMSF
+303 LDEFMNF
-310 YCDYYW
+310 YCGKYW
-316 KAAGSYGGVP
+316 KATGSYGGVP
-326 TDSSNGAN
+326 TSSNNGAN
-334 PKDVNIP
+334 QNPVSIP

-347 ENSGTTNPA
+347 QNLGTTNSA
-356 PSSKAQAS
+356 PNSKPQAA
-364 ESNDTK
+364 EADTK

-378 KDGSLVY
+378 TLKDGVLKVY
-385 GLGYSTKD
+385 GLGYSTQD
-393 LKTKGIGLGYMNPK
+393 LKTKGIGLGYMTPK
-407 ADAKSLSGKAY
+407 AGATSLSGKAY

-435 TSAQEIYKTGMSL
+435 TSAQEIYNTGMSL
-448 TSSGTTKMKE
+448 TSSGTTKMKK
-458 IASNVIKDIY
+458 IASNVITDIY

-476 NPTIWYTDDPFTTK
+476 NPTIWYTADPFKIK
-490 PQQKTIND
+490 PQQKTIKD
-498 ILKPSGTPKASEV
+498 ILTPSEAPKAGDA
-511 DSPSTAVDTFTKFNV
+511 DSPSNSPDSFTKFNV

-538 RITDISDYWI
+538 KITNISDYWI
-548 QNTPQIAKYKNII
+548 QSTPQIEKYKNII
-561 QTQGYEEKWSNKLSI
+561 QTQGYEEKWSKKTNI
-576 NGSDVTVSGDKALA
+576 DGSDVTVSGDQALA

-602 KDSTSKSYGANFN
+602 KDSTSKSYSANFN

-645 FQYNCDPYYS
+645 FQYNCDPYYG

>member
-46 QYSSNESAQL
+46 QYSSNESEQL
-56 IKTYSFPQ
+56 AKTYSFPK
-64 YSSASTPEVKSGD
+64 YSSTSAQEVKSGD

-86 LYDNAKQA
+86 LYDNANLA

-104 NSSSLGIDEQ
+104 NGSSLGIDEQ

-128 KNIETGLIYLGA
+128 KNIEAGLIYLGA

-170 EETGDPDTTKPNES
+170 EETGDPDTSKPNES
-184 LIKNINTKIDDAIV
+184 LIKNINTKIDDAIA
-198 FIDSIKGF
+198 FINSIKGF

-229 IQFFYQDLVNTKL
+229 VQFFYQDLVNTKL

-254 FTTGGNNTSSSSS
+254 FTTSGNNTSSSSS

-280 EQAKKIGFTNNEI
+280 EQARKVGFTNNEI
-293 DSKLNALSMS
+293 DSKLNALSIS
-303 LDKFMSF
+303 LDDFMSF
-310 YCDYYW
+310 YCGDYW

-326 TDSSNGAN
+326 TDSNSGEK
-334 PKDVNIP
+334 PKVVNIP

-347 ENSGTTNPA
+347 QNSGITNTP
-356 PSSKAQAS
+356 PNSKPQAS
-364 ESNDTK
+364 EADTK

-378 KDGSLVY
+378 KDDSLVY

-448 TSSGTTKMKE
+448 TSSGTSKMKE

-468 KETNESSF
+468 KVTDESSF
-476 NPTIWYTDDPFTTK
+476 NPTIWYTADPFTTK

-498 ILKPSGTPKASEV
+498 ILTSSGTSKANSL
-511 DSPSTAVDTFTKFNV
+511 DLSSTKPDTFAKFNV

-548 QNTPQIAKYKNII
+548 QNTPQIEKYKNII

-683 MPGTSD
+683 MSGTSD

-730 SGSKYDGNKVP
+730 SGSKYDGNIVP

-755 DPTNPTSE
+755 DPANPTDE

-773 GTYWQLVSN
+773 GTYWQLVSS
-782 ITKSSDGKPAYTS
+782 ITSSNGNPVYTT
-795 YADIAVAAT
+795 YAQIAVAAT
-804 KLANMLSYYGFLN
+804 KLANMLAYYGFLN

-827 LDTAVHF
+827 LDTAVHY
-834 KGLTVTDG
+834 KDLNVKNND
-842 NLGQGGASIQDERDF
+842 LGQGGASIQDERDF

-947 KQFGLTPTTTPPAN
+947 KQFDLPTTQSPKIN
-961 ANK
+961 E

>member
-46 QYSSNESAQL
+46 QYSSNESEQL
-56 IKTYSFPQ
+56 TKTYSFPK
-64 YSSASTPEVKSGD
+64 YSSASAPEVKSGD
-77 VTTQASVQK
+77 VTTQASVQS
-86 LYDNAKQA
+86 LYDNAKKA

-104 NSSSLGIDEQ
+104 NGSSLGIDEQ

-128 KNIETGLIYLGA
+128 KNIEAGLIYLGA

-170 EETGDPDTTKPNES
+170 EETGDPDTSKPNES

-198 FIDSIKGF
+198 FIDSIKGY
-206 LTDGMKLQ
+206 LTDGMELQ

-229 IQFFYQDLVNTKL
+229 VQFFYQDLVDTKL
-242 TSTTSSIKVVDL
+242 TSTTSSINVTDL
-254 FTTGGNNTSSSSS
+254 FKDSVNNTRSS
-267 NKYFTETFKAIYD
+267 NKYFTETFKAIYN
-280 EQAKKIGFTNNEI
+280 EQAKKIGFTNDQI
-293 DSKLNALSMS
+293 DAKLNDLSVS
-303 LDKFMSF
+303 LDKFMNF
-310 YCDYYW
+310 YCGEYW
-316 KAAGSYGGVP
+316 KATGSYGGVP
-326 TDSSNGAN
+326 TNSGNGEN
-334 PKDVNIP
+334 QKPVNIP

-347 ENSGTTNPA
+347 QNSGTTNTPPKAEAPA
-356 PSSKAQAS
+356 VD
-364 ESNDTK
+364 ETK

-378 KDGSLVY
+378 KDDSLVY

-407 ADAKSLSGKAY
+407 TDAKSLSGKAY

-435 TSAQEIYKTGMSL
+435 TSAQEIYNTGMSL
-448 TSSGTTKMKE
+448 TSSGTTKMKT

-468 KETNESSF
+468 KETKESSF
-476 NPTIWYTDDPFTTK
+476 NPTIWYTADPLKIK
-490 PQQKTIND
+490 PQQKTIKD
-498 ILKPSGTPKASEV
+498 ILKPSETQKAGEV
-511 DSPSTAVDTFTKFNV
+511 DSPSNDPDAFTKFNV

-538 RITDISDYWI
+538 KITNISDYWI
-548 QNTPQIAKYKNII
+548 QNTPQIEKYKNII
-561 QTQGYEEKWSNKLSI
+561 QTQGYEEKWSKKPNI
-576 NGSDVTVSGDKALA
+576 DGSDVTVSGDQALA

-602 KDSTSKSYGANFN
+602 KDSTSKSYSANFN

-645 FQYNCDPYYS
+645 FQYNCDPYYG

-683 MPGTSD
+683 MPGTSN

-782 ITKSSDGKPAYTS
+782 ITSSDGGPAYTS

-804 KLANMLSYYGFLN
+804 KLANMLAYYGFLN

-827 LDTAVHF
+827 LDTVVHY
-834 KGLTVTDG
+834 KGLTNTNG
-842 NLGQGGASIQDERDF
+842 ALGKDGASIQDERDF
-857 MKKNSGLGAGDIS
+857 MKQNSGLGAGDIS

-911 PNYDFVIDGKNDI
+911 ANYDFVIDGKNDI

>member
-6 NKILLTSCF
+6 NKILLASCF

-25 ATLLSSCSSEIQTNQ
+25 ATLLSSCSSEIQSNQ
-40 IVKINK
+40 IVTINK

-56 IKTYSFPQ
+56 TKTYSFPQ
-64 YSSASTPEVKSGD
+64 YSSASAPEVKSGD
-77 VTTQASVQK
+77 VTTQASVQS
-86 LYDNAKQA
+86 LYDNAKKA

-104 NSSSLGIDEQ
+104 NGSSFGIDEQ

-128 KNIETGLIYLGA
+128 KNIEAGLIYLGA

-184 LIKNINTKIDDAIV
+184 LIRNINSKIDDAIV

-242 TSTTSSIKVVDL
+242 TSTTNPIKVVDL

-310 YCDYYW
+310 YCDDYW

-347 ENSGTTNPA
+347 QNLGTTNPT
-356 PSSKAQAS
+356 PISKAQAS

-378 KDGSLVY
+378 KDDSLVY

-407 ADAKSLSGKAY
+407 TDIKSLSGKAY

-435 TSAQEIYKTGMSL
+435 TSAQEIYNTGMSL
-448 TSSGTTKMKE
+448 TSSGTTKMKK

-498 ILKPSGTPKASEV
+498 ILKPSGTPKASV
-511 DSPSTAVDTFTKFNV
+511 ADSPSTAADTFTKFNV

-730 SGSKYDGNKVP
+730 SGAKYDGNIVP

-755 DPTNPTSE
+755 DPANPTDE

-773 GTYWQLVSN
+773 GTYWQLVSS
-782 ITKSSDGKPAYTS
+782 ITSSNGNPVYTT
-795 YADIAVAAT
+795 YAQIAVAAT

-827 LDTAVHF
+827 LDTAVHY
-834 KGLTVTDG
+834 KGVTAADG
-842 NLGQGGASIQDERDF
+842 ALGKDGASIQDERDF

-895 LYTKLKTKVQN
+895 LYTKLKTKVQEA
-906 INKSN
+906 NKSN
-911 PNYDFVIDGKNDI
+911 ANYDFVIDGKNDI

>member
-6 NKILLTSCF
+6 NKILLASCF

-25 ATLLSSCSSEIQTNQ
+25 ATLLSSCSSEIQSNQ
-40 IVKINK
+40 IVTINK

-56 IKTYSFPQ
+56 TKTYSFPK
-64 YSSASTPEVKSGD
+64 YSSTSAQKEKSGD

-104 NSSSLGIDEQ
+104 NGSSLGVDEQ

-128 KNIETGLIYLGA
+128 KNIEAGLIYLGA

-170 EETGDPDTTKPNES
+170 EETGDPDTSKPNES
-184 LIKNINTKIDDAIV
+184 LIRNINSKIDDAIV
-198 FIDSIKGF
+198 FINSIKGY
-206 LTDGMKLQ
+206 LTDGMELQ

-229 IQFFYQDLVNTKL
+229 VQFFYQDLVDTKL
-242 TSTTSSIKVVDL
+242 TSTTSSINVTDL
-254 FTTGGNNTSSSSS
+254 FKDSVNNTRSS
-267 NKYFTETFKAIYD
+267 NKYFTETFKAIYN
-280 EQAKKIGFTNNEI
+280 EQAKKIGFTNDQI
-293 DSKLNALSMS
+293 DAKLNDLSVS
-303 LDKFMSF
+303 LDKFMNF
-310 YCDYYW
+310 YCGEYW

-326 TDSSNGAN
+326 TDSNSGEK
-334 PKDVNIP
+334 PKVVNIP
-341 DLTLSR
+341 DLKLSR
-347 ENSGTTNPA
+347 ENSGTTNTP
-356 PSSKAQAS
+356 SKAEAPAVD
-364 ESNDTK
+364 ETK

-378 KDGSLVY
+378 KDGSFVY

-393 LKTKGIGLGYMNPK
+393 LKTKGIGIGYMTPK
-407 ADAKSLSGKAY
+407 DGVTSLSGKAY

-468 KETNESSF
+468 KVTDESSF
-476 NPTIWYTDDPFTTK
+476 NPTIWYTADPFTTK

-498 ILKPSGTPKASEV
+498 ILTSSGTSKANSL
-511 DSPSTAVDTFTKFNV
+511 DLSSTKPDTFAKFNV

-548 QNTPQIAKYKNII
+548 QNTPQIEKYKNII

-804 KLANMLSYYGFLN
+804 KLANMLAYYGFLN

-827 LDTAVHF
+827 LDTAVHY
-834 KGLTVTDG
+834 KGLSVTNSD
-842 NLGQGGASIQDERDF
+842 LGKDGASIQDERDF

-947 KQFGLTPTTTPPAN
+947 KQFDLPTTQSPKIN
-961 ANK
+961 E